1 MARLLVVGSINMD
14 LIVRCARLPREGE
27 TIHGEDLVTAGGG
40 KGANQ
45 AVAASRLGAE
55 TTLIGRVGEDEFGP
69 RLCAALQEDGVDTQF
84 IAADPQARTGAALIL
99 LEASGA
105 NRIVIMS
112 GANAQL
118 GDEEVAAARSLLGRS
133 DVVLMQLETP
143 TPVVAAVARAAREAG
158 VVSIL
163 DAGAATRAAFDAGL
177 PALVDVIS
185 PNESEAASL
194 TGVEV
199 EDLGSARRAALVLRE
214 AGSKDVVVKL
224 GAAGAYWLGE
234 QGDQHFPGFPIQ
246 PVDTTAAGDAFTA
259 CLAIGIA
266 DGLAMPDAIR
276 RANAAGALACLKLGA
291 QPSMPTR
298 AEVDVFLS
306 ERGGRAALPH

>member
-1 MARLLVVGSINMD
+1 MPRVLVVGSINMD
-14 LIVRCARLPREGE
+14 LIVRCVRIPREGE

-69 RLCAALQEDGVDTQF
+69 RLCAALQEDGVDTRF
-84 IAADPQARTGAALIL
+84 IAADPEARTGAALIL

-112 GANAQL
+112 GANAQV
-118 GDEEVAAARSLLGRS
+118 GQEEVATARSLLGKC

-143 TPVVAAVARAAREAG
+143 IAVVAAVAEAARDAG
-158 VVSIL
+158 VTSIL
-163 DAGAATRAAFDAGL
+163 DAGAATRAAMSAGL
-177 PALVDVIS
+177 PGLVDVIS
-185 PNESEAASL
+185 PNESEAAAL

-199 EDLGSARRAALVLRE
+199 KDLASARQAAAVLRAAGAR
-214 AGSKDVVVKL
+214 DVVLKL
-224 GAAGAYWLGE
+224 GEAGAYWLGDGAE
-234 QGDQHFPGFPIQ
+234 EHCPSFPIK
-246 PVDTTAAGDAFTA
+246 PIDTTAAGDAFTA
-259 CLAIGIA
+259 CLAVGLA
-266 DGLAMPDAIR
+266 DGLAMTAAIR

-298 AEVDVFLS
+298 AEVEAFLS
-306 ERGGRAALPH
+306 ERAG